1 MTSRLPVILLETVTV
16 VFVASGFAFAANK
29 ISPRGLDLARDY
41 FPKPASPA
49 HSPIQNSPP
58 AVVNAASTNAPST
71 EEDSEAAET
80 DRRIKEKGLQPISR
94 AETERL
100 FKDARY
106 QQGLVVFIDARDA
119 NHYATSHIP
128 GAYPLDLYHPE
139 KDLADDLT
147 PCQNAEQVVVYCTGG
162 ECEDAESTAI
172 LLRDEAK
179 IPGQKIFVY
188 GGGFEDW
195 SASHL
200 PLEQGARSSGL
211 APVESK

>member
-1 MTSRLPVILLETVTV
+1 
-16 VFVASGFAFAANK
+16 VAAAFAFAANE
-29 ISPRGLDLARDY
+29 ISPRGLKLARDY
-41 FPKPASPA
+41 FPRAASP
-49 HSPIQNSPP
+49 SVSPP
-58 AVVNAASTNAPST
+58 KVSPTVAVNPASTN
-71 EEDSEAAET
+71 EDSEAAET

-100 FKDARY
+100 FRDTRY
-106 QQGLVVFIDARDA
+106 QQGLVVFIDARSPD
-119 NHYATSHIP
+119 HYAASHIP

-139 KDLADDLT
+139 KDVANDLA

-172 LLRDEAK
+172 LLRDYG
-179 IPGQKIFVY
+179 IPAQKLFVY

-200 PLEQGARSSGL
+200 PLEQGGRNSGL
-211 APVESK
+211 PPENK

>member
-16 VFVASGFAFAANK
+16 VFVAAAFAFAANK
-29 ISPRGLDLARDY
+29 ISPRGLDLSRDY

-49 HSPIQNSPP
+49 HSPIPVAPP
-58 AVVNAASTNAPST
+58 AAVNAAST
-71 EEDSEAAET
+71 EGDSEAAET
-80 DRRIKEKGLQPISR
+80 DRRIKEKGLQSISR

-100 FKDARY
+100 FKDPRY
-106 QQGLVVFIDARDA
+106 QQGLVVFIDARNSD
-119 NHYATSHIP
+119 HYAASHIP

-147 PCQNAEQVVVYCTGG
+147 PCQNAEQVIVYCTGG

-172 LLRDEAK
+172 LLRDEAH

-195 SASHL
+195 SASHF
-200 PLEQGARSSGL
+200 PLEQGARNSGL

>member
-1 MTSRLPVILLETVTV
+1 MTSRLTVILLETVAV
-16 VFVASGFAFAANK
+16 VFVSAGFAFAANK
-29 ISPRGLDLARDY
+29 LSPRGLDLARDY
-41 FPKPASPA
+41 FPNPAGA
-49 HSPIQNSPP
+49 THSPLPVSPP
-58 AVVNAASTNAPST
+58 AAVQASSTN
-71 EEDSEAAET
+71 EDSEAAQT

-100 FKDARY
+100 FKDPRY

-119 NHYATSHIP
+119 DHYAASHIP
-128 GAYPLDLYHPE
+128 GTYPLDLYHPE
-139 KDLADDLT
+139 KDLAAALT

-162 ECEDAESTAI
+162 ECEDAESTAL
-172 LLRDEAK
+172 LLRDAG
-179 IPGQKIFVY
+179 IPGPKLLVY

-200 PLEQGARSSGL
+200 PLEQGARNSGL

>member
-1 MTSRLPVILLETVTV
+1 MV
-16 VFVASGFAFAANK
+16 VAVAAGFAFAANK
-29 ISPRGLDLARDY
+29 LSPRGLDLARDY
-41 FPKPASPA
+41 FPKPVATNGSPLQA
-49 HSPIQNSPP
+49 APP
-58 AVVNAASTNAPST
+58 APVNASSTN
-71 EEDSEAAET
+71 DYSEAEET
-80 DRRIKEKGLQPISR
+80 DRRIKEKGLQPVSR

-100 FKDARY
+100 FKDPRY

-119 NHYATSHIP
+119 NHYAASHIP

-139 KDLADDLT
+139 KDLAEDLT
-147 PCQNAEQVVVYCTGG
+147 PCQNAEQVIVYCTGG

-200 PLEQGARSSGL
+200 PLEQGARNSGQG
-211 APVESK
+211 PVQSQ